1 MSYSRINYLESI
13 LSALLLFI
21 PLFFLPKTTFAQ
33 EGLGATGA
41 SGNSNYGLNS
51 LESEEHIKRNWNI
64 KGRVVTLQG
73 DPVPGA
79 KVEAELLDSARRES
93 LKSDLGGN
101 FEASFQFY
109 AGRTTVRSAR
119 LTATKKGFLP
129 AKQVIHF
136 GTYDNSEEIRIT
148 LRPASHDDNSLSQ
161 EDLDSILSHR
171 LKTLGSSDG
180 LSAKSEKD
188 YSQGVM
194 DLLDHSDPGSAIEYF
209 AKVVKRDADCSKCW
223 AMLALAELD
232 SGDWDGAVRDSLA
245 RVSVAKN
252 NQRSGND
259 EAMLLAGVLKSWKD
273 DSPGALDYLETAVAT
288 SPTDALALQELGRV
302 QLQVHKWADADAS
315 LTKAIGA
322 GAGSDAHLLRVQA
335 LLGEYRTDEASA
347 EMAGYLGGR
356 SLKNMPFRVHVLAE
370 QVEYQK
376 KLQSSKATVGD
387 PFSTFDA
394 SSMPELQ
401 GLVPA
406 TSQEQLKSILNLVGE
421 NVARFFQNF
430 RNTSSWEEIHEEK
443 GGKKGVAKS
452 KFDEKCQYICM
463 IPDGARRVSFKEYRA
478 DATGEPHISRG
489 LAAGFM
495 LTSGFAS
502 ALYVFDP
509 TLQAESQFR
518 FLGQQKIDGE
528 ETLVVAFAQQPM
540 KTQSPGTFRS
550 GQNSVATYEK
560 GIAWVDAQSYQIVR
574 LRTDLLAPLPEVGLE
589 GLTTQIDYQE
599 VQFQASAQ
607 KYWLPRRADVILS
620 WNNKTYHNE
629 HRYSNF
635 KLFNVNTHQEIGS
648 PPQPVGDTVAEQ

>member
-1 MSYSRINYLESI
+1 MKSVF
-13 LSALLLFI
+13 SAVIFLAVVCALPEPSPGQDVVQ
-21 PLFFLPKTTFAQ
+21 PL
-33 EGLGATGA
+33 GVTGA
-41 SGNSNYGLNS
+41 VGNSNYGLNA
-51 LESEEHIKRNWNI
+51 LKSEERIKKRWDI

-79 KVEAELLDSARRES
+79 KVEAELLTPSKRES

-101 FEASFQFY
+101 FETSFQFY
-109 AGRTTVRSAR
+109 ATRGTLSSAR
-119 LTATKKGFLP
+119 LSTTKKGFLP
-129 AKQVIHF
+129 AQEVIHW
-136 GTYDNSEEIRIT
+136 GTFDTSDEVRIT
-148 LRPASHDDNSLSQ
+148 LRPASRDENLLSQ
-161 EDLDSILSHR
+161 EDLDSILSQR
-171 LKTLGSSDG
+171 LKTLGPSDG

-188 YSQGVM
+188 YSKGVEE
-194 DLLDHSDPGSAIEYF
+194 LLDHRDPSSAIEDF
-209 AKVVKRDADCSKCW
+209 AKVTKRDAACSKCW

-232 SGDWDGAVRDSLA
+232 SGDWDGAMRDSLA
-245 RVSVAKN
+245 GVSVAKN
-252 NQRSGND
+252 SPRSGGD
-259 EAMLLAGVLKSWKD
+259 EAMLLAGVLKSWQD

-302 QLQVHKWADADAS
+302 QLQVHKWSDAEAN
-315 LTKAIGA
+315 LTKAIAA
-322 GAGSDAHLLRVQA
+322 GAGSDAQLLRVQA

-347 EMAGYLGGR
+347 EMARYLGGR
-356 SLKNMPFRVHVLAE
+356 SIKKMPLRVHVLEE

-376 KLQSSKATVGD
+376 KLQSTKASVAD
-387 PFSTFDA
+387 PLGSFDA
-394 SSMPELQ
+394 GSVPELE
-401 GLVPA
+401 GLEPA
-406 TSQEQLKSILNLVGE
+406 TSQEQLKSILNQVGE

-443 GGKKGVAKS
+443 GGKNGVPKS

-463 IPDGARRVSFKEYRA
+463 IPDGPKRVSFKEYRA
-478 DATGEPHISRG
+478 DQAGGPHISRG

-518 FLGQQKIDGE
+518 YLGRQKFDGE
-528 ETLVVAFAQQPM
+528 ETLVVAFAQLPM

-560 GIAWVDAQSYQIVR
+560 GLAWIDAQSYQIIR
-574 LRTDLLAPLPEVGLE
+574 LRTDLLAPLPEVGLD

-607 KYWLPRRADVILS
+607 RYWLPRQADVTLS

-629 HRYSNF
+629 HRYSDF
-635 KLFNVNTHQEIGS
+635 KLFNVNTHQEIGR
-648 PPQPVGDTVAEQ
+648 PPQAAGDTVAEQ